1 LTKSALKPLT
11 ETMRPNTVL
20 AHYSIVRKIGA
31 GGMGE
36 VYLAQDKNLDR
47 KVALKILPA
56 DVTSNRERMRRFVQ
70 EAKAASALN
79 HPNIITIHEVGEADS
94 RHFIATEF
102 IDGETLRHRMKHGHL
117 KIADLL
123 EIASQAAGAL
133 AAAHAA
139 GIIHRDIKPENIMVR
154 RDGYVKVL
162 DFGLAKLTEP
172 VGAIADTE
180 ASTKALVDTDAGIIL
195 GTANY
200 MSPEQARGYKVDT
213 RTDLWSLGAVL
224 YEMAAGHPPF
234 EAATG
239 TEVIGLILNKE
250 PLPLVRFDRETPA
263 ELERI
268 VTKTLTKD
276 LEERY
281 QTAKDLLVDLKRLKR
296 QLDLESEIERTVPP
310 EFRTSGSRSAHS
322 GTHAPA
328 ISEQVTTVGA
338 TTSQVTHQV
347 TSAEYI
353 VSEIKKHK
361 KGFAL
366 TGTIVFALILATVG
380 YFLFARRTAALTD
393 KDTILL
399 ADIINTTG
407 DGVFDG
413 TLKQGLAVQLGQS
426 PFLNLFSD
434 TRVRQS
440 LRLMGH
446 SPDDRVTA
454 EIGREI
460 CQRQGL
466 KAFITGS
473 IASLG
478 SHYVLNLQAVNSQNG
493 EVLASEQGEAESKEQ
508 VLKTLSQTA
517 IKLREKLGESLHSLQ
532 RFDAPLEVTTSSLEA
547 LKAYSLAADQSTR
560 GKWLEA
566 MEHYKHAIEL
576 DPNFASAYSGLAVTY
591 ANTGQPKLAAESV
604 AKAYPLRDRVS
615 EAEKFRISSF
625 YYFYV
630 TGELEKYIEVLE
642 LYKQTYPRDERP
654 YINLSVAYDRIGQ
667 WEKSAAEAGEAIR
680 LNPNTAAPHGNLARA
695 LMRLNRYDESVA
707 VLDRALKQ
715 LKLDSEHLHTWV
727 YHNAF
732 IRSDAAAMK
741 HEVEELT
748 GKVNEYIALD
758 WQTNS
763 SAFGGHWQL
772 VQDFSRRSID
782 LAAHN
787 NAKEVAAQY
796 AAEEALRAAV
806 FGQCAQ
812 AKSAAAQAL
821 SLEHNQVSLTR
832 SSLALA
838 LCGEVGQAQS
848 LVNELAKEYP
858 HFTLVN
864 EIWLPPTR
872 AALELDRGNAARAI
886 TELQAASRYE
896 AAGEFWPMY
905 VRGLANLKLGKG
917 AEAVVEFQKILA
929 SRRYAVLSPLYS
941 LAHLGLARA
950 AVMQGDAAKAR
961 KSYADFFV
969 LWKDADGDIPALI
982 EAKKEYEKLK

>member
-1 LTKSALKPLT
+1 MSEKIS
-11 ETMRPNTVL
+11 PNTTF
-20 AHYSIVRKIGA
+20 AHYTIVRKIGA

-36 VYLAQDKNLDR
+36 VYLAHDQQLDR
-47 KVALKILPA
+47 KVALKLLPA
-56 DVTSNRERMRRFVQ
+56 EVASNQERMRRFVQ

-79 HPNIITIHEVGEADS
+79 HPNIITIHEIGETAS

-102 IDGETLRHRMKHGHL
+102 VDGETLRQRMKHGHL
-117 KIADLL
+117 RLNDLL
-123 EIASQAAGAL
+123 EIAIQAAGAL

-154 RDGYVKVL
+154 RDGYIKVL
-162 DFGLAKLTEP
+162 DFGLAKLTQPE
-172 VGAIADTE
+172 GSTTDTE
-180 ASTKALVDTDAGIIL
+180 APTKALVDTGAGTVL
-195 GTANY
+195 GTSYY
-200 MSPEQARGYKVDT
+200 MSPEQAKGKRVNA
-213 RTDLWSLGAVL
+213 RTDLWGLGAVI
-224 YEMAAGHPPF
+224 YEMVAGHVPF
-234 EAATG
+234 EAETPS
-239 TEVIGLILNKE
+239 EVIGLILNKE
-250 PLPLVRFDRETPA
+250 PPPLARYDREAPP

-268 VTKTLTKD
+268 VTKALTKD

-310 EFRTSGSRSAHS
+310 EFRTSGSSAAHT
-322 GTHAPA
+322 GAHALA
-328 ISEQVTTVGA
+328 TSEETAAG
-338 TTSQVTHQV
+338 TTSSEAGHQV
-347 TSAEYI
+347 SSAEYI
-353 VSEIKKHK
+353 VSEIRRHK
-361 KGFAL
+361 KGFTV
-366 TGTIVFALILATVG
+366 TGAVVFALALATVG
-380 YFLFARRTAALTD
+380 YFLFARRTSALTD

-399 ADIINTTG
+399 ADFVNTTG
-407 DGVFDG
+407 DAVFDG

-434 TRVRQS
+434 TRVRQT

-446 SPDDRVTA
+446 SPDDRVTS
-454 EIGREI
+454 EIGREM

-478 SHYVLNLQAVNSQNG
+478 SHYVLTLQAINSQNG
-493 EVLASEQGEAESKEQ
+493 EVIAREQGEADSKEQ

-517 IKLREKLGESLHSLQ
+517 IKLRERLGESLNSLQ
-532 RFDAPLEVTTSSLEA
+532 RFDAPLEVTTASLEA
-547 LKAYSLAADQSTR
+547 LKAYSLGVEQASR

-566 MEHYKHAIEL
+566 MDHYKHALEL
-576 DPNFASAYSGLAVTY
+576 DPNFASAYSGLGVSY
-591 ANTGQPKLAAESV
+591 ANTNQPKLAGENM
-604 AKAYPLRDRVS
+604 AKAYALRERVS
-615 EAEKFRISSF
+615 EAESLRITSF
-625 YYFYV
+625 YYFYD
-630 TGELEKYIEVLE
+630 TGELDKYIEVLE
-642 LYKQTYPRDERP
+642 LYKRTYPRDERS
-654 YINLSVAYDRIGQ
+654 YTNLSVAYDRIGQ

-680 LNPNTAAPHGNLARA
+680 LNPNTVAPHSNLARA

-707 VLDRALKQ
+707 VLDRAMKQ
-715 LKLDSEHLHTWV
+715 LKLDGDPLHTWS

-732 IRSDAAAMK
+732 YRGDASTMK
-741 HEVEELT
+741 REVEQLT
-748 GKVNEYIALD
+748 GKPNEYVALD

-763 SAFGGHWQL
+763 SSFSGQWRLA
-772 VQDFSRRSID
+772 QDFSRRSID

-796 AAEEALRAAV
+796 SAEEALRAAV

-812 AKSAAAQAL
+812 TKSAAAQAL

-838 LCGEVGQAQS
+838 LCGEVAQAQS
-848 LVNELAKEYP
+848 LVNELTKDYP
-858 HFTLVN
+858 HFTMVN

-872 AALELDRGNAARAI
+872 AALELDRGNAAQAI
-886 TELQAASRYE
+886 TELQAASPYE
-896 AAGEFWPMY
+896 AAGEFWPQY

-917 AEAVVEFQKILA
+917 AEAAVEFQKILA
-929 SRRYAVLSPLYS
+929 SRGYAVLSPLYP

-950 AVMQGDAAKAR
+950 TVMQGDAAKAR
-961 KSYADFFV
+961 KAYQDFFA